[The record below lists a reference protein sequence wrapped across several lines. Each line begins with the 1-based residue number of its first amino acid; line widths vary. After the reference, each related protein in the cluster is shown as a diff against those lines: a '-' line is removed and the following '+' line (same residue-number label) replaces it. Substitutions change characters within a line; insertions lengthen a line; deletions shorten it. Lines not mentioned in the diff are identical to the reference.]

1 MYSEDCIIEKL
12 VNMFDNIKVLDEIND
27 NIITARFNTIDDA
40 YDVLLDCEDPSIYSF
55 NRVNDGSSIWY
66 KLRYTER

>member
-1 MYSEDCIIEKL
+1 MYSEDCIIEEL

-27 NIITARFNTIDDA
+27 NIITARFNTLDDA
-40 YDVLLDCEDPSIYSF
+40 YDALLDGEDPSIYSF